1 MRNLGN
7 KFAAYANAYVN
18 QGVSKFKGLKEQENG
33 DVVQTVIILVV
44 FIIAATVVAN
54 WIWFAP
60 DSVIKTQQSKADA
73 CLTNPLTCEG

>member
-7 KFAAYANAYVN
+7 KLAAYSGAYVN
-18 QGVSKFKGLKEQENG
+18 QGVSKFRGLKDKENG

-54 WIWFAP
+54 WIWFAD
-60 DSVIKTQQSKADA
+60 DSVIKTQQSKADE
-73 CLTNPLTCEG
+73 CLANPLNCEG